1 MSATSLVYWENPIV
15 SGAVFGSVLVTL
27 VSLCYY
33 SLIYVV
39 SNLSLLLLFA
49 VGAIKLYTKI
59 MVMLGKATPGSDPLE
74 PIAAMSVTI
83 PTDNIQA
90 YSKTA
95 SDKINAIVS
104 ELRRL
109 FLVDNM
115 VDTIKFGLS
124 LWCITYIGAWFNAM
138 TLIILAWIAAFS
150 IPKVYL
156 MNQDQADEVIGKVM
170 TQVEEIKSKVMAM
183 IPVKAAEKKAE

>member
-1 MSATSLVYWENPIV
+1 MSLTSLVHWENLMV

-49 VGAIKLYTKI
+49 VGAVKLYTKV

-74 PIAAMSVTI
+74 CVAAMPVTI
-83 PTDNIQA
+83 PTENVEA
-90 YSKTA
+90 YAKCISEKMNT
-95 SDKINAIVS
+95 SVS

-138 TLIILAWIAAFS
+138 TLVIFAWIAAFTL
-150 IPKVYL
+150 PKLYL
-156 MNQDQADEVIGKVM
+156 NNQDKADEVIGKVM
-170 TQVEEIKSKVMAM
+170 VQVEEIKGKVMAL
-183 IPVKAAEKKAE
+183 IPVKSAEKKSE